1 MKIGMIL
8 LAAGYSRRFGSNKLL
23 YKIEGKSMYLC
34 SLERLLEVQRKMKKV
49 YFGPKEKATGIDD
62 KEKIIVAAAVV
73 TQYEEIQKNAESM
86 GVQVILNPHPAE
98 GIASSMKL
106 GLAEFSDTDA
116 CLFSVADQPWLKAE
130 TVIKLV
136 KLFLDSGKGIACLS
150 ENGVPGNPCIF
161 SRKYYPE
168 LMELTGD
175 RGGKRVLN
183 KHLEDTAFLEAEN
196 SRELRDL
203 DCF

>member
-49 YFGPKEKATGIDD
+49 YLGPKEKATGIDD

-98 GIASSMKL
+98 RKIQSTASE
-106 GLAEFSDTDA
+106 AFQNE
-116 CLFSVADQPWLKAE
+116 PE
-130 TVIKLV
+130 T
-136 KLFLDSGKGIACLS
+136 
-150 ENGVPGNPCIF
+150 
-161 SRKYYPE
+161 PE
-168 LMELTGD
+168 GFPETEIQTL
-175 RGGKRVLN
+175 
-183 KHLEDTAFLEAEN
+183 
-196 SRELRDL
+196 
-203 DCF
+203 